1 MPKFYSVIG
10 GKSHIY
16 YQTKTKKFLQISKK
30 YIIMLIV
37 EIETKIERIIH
48 TFSVLAYVCLHSH
61 KKQNKIHKYRKVLFA
76 YRKIISHDF

>member
-1 MPKFYSVIG
+1 MV
-10 GKSHIY
+10 
-16 YQTKTKKFLQISKK
+16 
-30 YIIMLIV
+30 IV
-37 EIETKIERIIH
+37 EMETKIERIIH